1 MMRLRTVTVDDE
13 PVALR
18 RLSRLLGRAPDV
30 EIIAACKDGPSA
42 LQAVRQHQPDLLFLD
57 VQMPGM
63 NGFEV
68 LQTLQ
73 GARMPFVIFVTAF
86 DEYALR
92 AFDAQ
97 ALDYVLKPFGEARVE
112 QALARARTCVRGD
125 AARGEQWERLAGF
138 LGAAGRPAG
147 ARCLFVKRDDRVL
160 VLQPADIDWV
170 ESDGDYVRIHTASAA
185 HFTRMKLADLERRLA
200 PEGFVRIHRSRLVN
214 LAQVAEFRP
223 LSRGASVVVMKSGAR
238 LDASYACLK
247 EIQDAATRH
256 EAPAQ
261 ARRAHSGFAGT

>member
-1 MMRLRTVTVDDE
+1 MLTLRTITVDDE

-18 RLSRLLGRAPDV
+18 RLARLLAKAGDV
-30 EIIAACKDGPSA
+30 EIVAACPDGPSA
-42 LQAVRQHQPDLLFLD
+42 VAAVRQHQPDVLFLD

-68 LQTLQ
+68 LQELKDTRL
-73 GARMPFVIFVTAF
+73 PVVIFVTAF

-112 QALARARTCVRGD
+112 QALERARICLRGE
-125 AARGEQWERLAGF
+125 AARGAQLERLAEF
-138 LGAAGRPAG
+138 LGTAGRAPG
-147 ARCLFVKRDDRVL
+147 PRCLFVKRDDRVL
-160 VLQPADIDWV
+160 VLQPAEIEWI
-170 ESDGDYVRIHTASAA
+170 ESDGDYVRIHTADAA
-185 HFTRMKLADLERRLA
+185 HFTRLKLADLERRLA

-214 LAQVAEFRP
+214 LAHVGEFRP

-247 EIQDAATRH
+247 QVRDAADGRG
-256 EAPAQ
+256 PA
-261 ARRAHSGFAGT
+261 